1 MAESGGPPGMGGI
14 CANVASEGSG
24 GSANVSPYPI
34 HHAGMMLPPPSGTG
48 WGIPT
53 DYGSMG
59 SSFGSPCVNEGIASS
74 SSPPLPQQIGQLP
87 TLMGI
92 GTSCNDVLPST
103 MSVAS
108 FSSNHQLNCSWNAQ
122 DTKDNVA
129 VENSGNNS
137 NLIGGDKNNEEEDK
151 KPDIS
156 SNE

>member
-1 MAESGGPPGMGGI
+1 MGGI

-34 HHAGMMLPPPSGTG
+34 HHAGMMLPPPSGAG

-59 SSFGSPCVNEGIASS
+59 NSFGSPCLNEGIAAS
-74 SSPPLPQQIGQLP
+74 SSPPVPQQVGQLP

-92 GTSCNDVLPST
+92 GTSCSDVLPST
-103 MSVAS
+103 MSLAS
-108 FSSNHQLNCSWNAQ
+108 FSSNSQLSCSWNVQ

-129 VENSGNNS
+129 GQNNGGNNS
-137 NLIGGDKNNEEEDK
+137 NVIGIEKNIEEEDK